1 MDVGSRLFV
10 FLLMLIYTIVSY
22 RVFRGKVVTSAE
34 RY

>member
-22 RVFRGKVVTSAE
+22 RVFRGKVMTLAGK
-34 RY
+34 Y